1 MNKCP
6 SVSFLPY
13 SNPYDDITALD
24 VFEARRHQ
32 RAFRPLAMTQLH
44 YPGTALKKHQTAP
57 LPLSLA
63 HVRIHSSLSSNT
75 ITPQPPASGGPSTT
89 TDHTPQVTTGHI
101 TTRTTARMSTNP
113 TPTTKSPTTNR
124 SPRSPKSP
132 QTKSLFAPRTP
143 SSKDDNWFPGSN
155 PPPRPPHRVGTSD
168 GGRVDGGLGGAG
180 SGKGEVLEGTAEGT
194 EREEGGGRVGGVGK
208 GGGGKGGEGLLGR
221 VLMVWRRG
229 WGRVW
234 GRGKGGV

>member
-44 YPGTALKKHQTAP
+44 YRGTALKKLQTAP

-89 TDHTPQVTTGHI
+89 TDHTPQVTKGHI
-101 TTRTTARMSTNP
+101 TINTTTPMSTNP
-113 TPTTKSPTTNR
+113 TQTTKSPTRTR
-124 SPRSPKSP
+124 SPRSPQSP

-155 PPPRPPHRVGTSD
+155 PPPLRTGTVTLD
-168 GGRVDGGLGGAG
+168 GGRMDGGLSGAG

-194 EREEGGGRVGGVGK
+194 EREGADGRGR
-208 GGGGKGGEGLLGR
+208 GEGFLGK
-221 VLMVWRRG
+221 VLRLWRRG

-234 GRGKGGV
+234 GSGKGGV